1 MLNRIFEWMTKEA
14 GKKVPFLWNAERRRS
29 IWDWLCPAF
38 LNAMLLNR
46 SIQDL
51 IQIYGQS
58 LRFCRFVRKQ
68 NAFYGQTGIFQW
80 FVRKFLPI
88 MMKIYGQ
95 KPFFGA
101 FVRKTGSETVHFH
114 RCVRNF
120 AKCSACSI
128 ITPSSQSNLPPNYFG
143 LFSSWKWKASCI
155 RKNRMICN
163 YLQIIRFFNLRQSF
177 FPASFCI
184 FRSLDVLQ

>member
-1 MLNRIFEWMTKEA
+1 MTKEA

-38 LNAMLLNR
+38 LNAVLLNR

-58 LRFCRFVRKQ
+58 LRFWRFVRKQ

-88 MMKIYGQ
+88 MMRIYGQ
-95 KPFFGA
+95 SRLFLPILSVIAILEQAIYGQSLRFCR
-101 FVRKTGSETVHFH
+101 FVRKRQWFCQMQRLLNHHSKISFKFTSKLFLVI
-114 RCVRNF
+114 
-120 AKCSACSI
+120 SI
-128 ITPSSQSNLPPNYFG
+128 
-143 LFSSWKWKASCI
+143 
-155 RKNRMICN
+155 MEM
-163 YLQIIRFFNLRQSF
+163 
-177 FPASFCI
+177 
-184 FRSLDVLQ
+184 